1 MNLEIV
7 RTTAARKALGLSH
20 GHFYVRLKQG
30 LVPQSV
36 ALGKRARGYSSDV
49 LERVARAM
57 VAGWTDEKIAT
68 LVSETEVVESK
79 IEGGRVF
86 LQLD

>member
-1 MNLEIV
+1 MHLEIV

-36 ALGKRARGYSSDV
+36 ALGKRARGYPSDE

-57 VAGWTDEKIAT
+57 VAGWMDEKIAT
-68 LVSETEVVESK
+68 LVSEMAKQRQINAGVVA
-79 IEGGRVF
+79 
-86 LQLD
+86 

>member
-1 MNLEIV
+1 MHLEIV

-36 ALGKRARGYSSDV
+36 ALGKRARGYPSDE

-57 VAGWTDEKIAT
+57 VAGWPDEKIAT
-68 LVSETEVVESK
+68 PVSETEVGESK